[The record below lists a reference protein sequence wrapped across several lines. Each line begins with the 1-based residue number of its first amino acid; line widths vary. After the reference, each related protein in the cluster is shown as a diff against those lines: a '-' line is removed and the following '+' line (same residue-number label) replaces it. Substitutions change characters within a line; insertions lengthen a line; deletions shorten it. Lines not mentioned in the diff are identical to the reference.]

1 MLHSIMVELCN
12 QERLQKVEPY
22 VYIDVTHVVL
32 DAFQLNTG
40 IIGIIRLIFL
50 IATIKFYCN

>member
-1 MLHSIMVELCN
+1 MVELCN

-40 IIGIIRLIFL
+40 IIGIMRLIFL

>member
-40 IIGIIRLIFL
+40 IIGIMRLIFL